1 MKLEYEKEIEG
12 FTGQKARLLVLKINE
27 KEFELMH
34 FDIPEECGS
43 KTFEIMEE
51 LLGQVTSDAD
61 KEDIVL
67 RVDFKKVH
75 NI

>member
-12 FTGQKARLLVLKINE
+12 FTGQKARLLLSKINQ

-43 KTFEIMEE
+43 KIEIMEE

-61 KEDIVL
+61 KEDIIL